1 MALDRGGPAGAP
13 WGIAARI
20 PGFRRISDD
29 TDPMATPFD
38 TGTIL
43 TLLRR
48 ATETVRATTAR
59 AVAAEARADR
69 LSREVG
75 ALLGRVEEALRAS
88 AAEAAE
94 SRQAAEESRR
104 AAAEAQAQAAAEAKK
119 AAAEAQKA
127 GAEAQKAGVAEGRLS
142 AERARVRRLEER
154 LAEVIADTQ
163 AAREAAAA
171 AEAAR
176 EAAEARLT
184 RIRAAL
190 IDEAA
195 MPPETERPAALH

>member
-94 SRQAAEESRR
+94 FRQAAEEARR
-104 AAAEAQAQAAAEAKK
+104 AAAEAQK

-127 GAEAQKAGVAEGRLS
+127 AAAEGRLS

-154 LAEVIADTQ
+154 LAEVMADTR

>member
-1 MALDRGGPAGAP
+1 
-13 WGIAARI
+13 
-20 PGFRRISDD
+20 
-29 TDPMATPFD
+29 MATPFD

-43 TLLRR
+43 NLLRR

-69 LSREVG
+69 LGREVG

-94 SRQAAEESRR
+94 ARQAAAEAHE
-104 AAAEAQAQAAAEAKK
+104 AAAEARHAAEEAQAQAGAAEAK
-119 AAAEAQKA
+119 
-127 GAEAQKAGVAEGRLS
+127 VS

-154 LAEVIADTQ
+154 LAEVMADTR

-171 AEAAR
+171 AEAPAR
-176 EAAEARLT
+176 R
-184 RIRAAL
+184 RK
-190 IDEAA
+190 
-195 MPPETERPAALH
+195 PA